1 MSAPRVYQNLIGGEY
16 VVSSSGKT
24 FERRNP
30 ADTREVVGVFQ
41 DSAVEDIN
49 AAVAAAREAYKSWR
63 KVPAPRRGEILLKAA
78 DLIQARKEEFSRD
91 LTREMGKPLFEA
103 GGDIVEAIGMAQY
116 AGGEGRR
123 MHGVTTP
130 SEMPNK
136 FQMSIRQPIG
146 VVGLITPWN
155 FPMAIA
161 SWKMLPALVC
171 GNTIV
176 IKPGEDASV
185 STYNLVECLIEAG
198 LPPGVVNIVTGYGPS
213 AGQPLVEHP
222 DVPVISFTGSTEVG
236 RLVYELGARQI
247 KRVSL
252 EMGGKNPLIVM
263 PDADLDLVLNGVLW
277 AAFGTTGQRCTA
289 TSRLI
294 VHKDV
299 AAPLVE
305 RIVAQAQSLRIG
317 NGLDPD
323 TQMGPLV
330 NADQVSRVMGYIELG
345 QQEGATLRCGGKRLS
360 EGDYAHGYFVQPT
373 VFTGVRPEMRIAREE
388 IFGPVLSVIE
398 VESLSEAVAVANNV
412 AYGLS
417 SAIYTR
423 DINAA
428 FQAMHELQAGIV
440 YINAP
445 TIGAEIHLPF
455 GGVKATGNGHRE
467 AGPTMLDVF
476 SEWKS
481 VYIDYS
487 GTLQRAQIDNVE
499 D

>member
-1 MSAPRVYQNLIGGEY
+1 MSEARLFMNFINGEF
-16 VVSSSGKT
+16 VPSLGGKT

-30 ADTREVVGVFQ
+30 ADTTDVVGVFQ
-41 DSAVEDIN
+41 DSN
-49 AAVAAAREAYKSWR
+49 ADDVAAAVTAAKAAYATWR

-78 DLIQARKEEFSRD
+78 DLLLARKERYSHD

-116 AGGEGRR
+116 AGSEGRR

-130 SEMPNK
+130 SELPNK

-146 VVGLITPWN
+146 VIGMITPWN

-171 GNTIV
+171 GNTVV
-176 IKPGEDASV
+176 IKPGEDASI
-185 STYNLVECLIEAG
+185 STFNLVECLVEAG
-198 LPPGVVNIVTGYGPS
+198 LPPGVVNIVTGHGPS

-222 DVPVISFTGSTEVG
+222 DVPVLSFTGSTEVG

-263 PDADLDLVLNGVLW
+263 DDADLDLVEQGVVW

-289 TSRLI
+289 TSRVI
-294 VHKDV
+294 VHRKV
-299 AAPLVE
+299 AETLIE
-305 RIVAQAQSLRIG
+305 RLAARAQALRIG
-317 NGLDPD
+317 NGLHPATD
-323 TQMGPLV
+323 MGPLV
-330 NADQVSRVMGYIELG
+330 NEAQLERVLGYIEVG
-345 QQEGATLRCGGKRLS
+345 KAEGATLRCGGQRLT
-360 EGDYAHGYFVQPT
+360 EGAYANGWFVQPT
-373 VFTGVRPEMRIAREE
+373 IFTGVRPTMRIAREE
-388 IFGPVLSVIE
+388 IFGPVLSIIE
-398 VESLSEAVAVANNV
+398 VESLDEALAVANDV

-417 SAIYTR
+417 SSIYTR

-428 FQAMHELQAGIV
+428 YRAMHELEAGIV

-481 VYIDYS
+481 VYVDYS
-487 GTLQRAQIDNVE
+487 GSLQRAQIDNA

>member
-1 MSAPRVYQNLIGGEY
+1 MTRYFKNLIGGEY
-16 VVSSSGKT
+16 VESSSGKT
-24 FERRNP
+24 YERRNP

-41 DSAVEDIN
+41 DSNADDIN
-49 AAVAAAREAYKSWR
+49 AAVAAAHSAYPSWR
-63 KVPAPRRGEILLKAA
+63 MVPAPQRGEILLRAA
-78 DLIQARKEEFSRD
+78 MLLQERKERYSRD
-91 LTREMGKPLFEA
+91 LTSEMGKPVFEA
-103 GGDIVEAIGMAQY
+103 GGDIVEAIGMAQF
-116 AGGEGRR
+116 AGSEGRR

-171 GNTIV
+171 GNTVV
-176 IKPGEDASV
+176 IKPGEDASI
-185 STYNLVECLIEAG
+185 STYNMVECLIQAG

-222 DVPVISFTGSTEVG
+222 DVPVISFTGSGEVG
-236 RLVYELGARQI
+236 RLVYELGARRG

-263 PDADLDLVLNGVLW
+263 PDADLDLALEGIVW

-294 VHKDV
+294 VHRDV
-299 AAPLVE
+299 ADRLVE
-305 RIVAQAQSLRIG
+305 AIVDRATRLQIG
-317 NGLDPD
+317 NGLDP
-323 TQMGPLV
+323 TTEMGPLV
-330 NADQVSRVMGYIELG
+330 NEDQLQRVLGYIEVG
-345 QQEGATLRCGGKRLS
+345 RQEGAQLLCGGAALR
-360 EGDYAHGYFVQPT
+360 EGDHAHGWFVQPT
-373 VFTGVRPEMRIAREE
+373 VFSAVTPEMRIAKEE
-388 IFGPVLSVIE
+388 IFGPVLSVIT
-398 VESLSEAVAVANNV
+398 VDNLDEAVTVANNV
-412 AYGLS
+412 EYGLS
-417 SAIYTR
+417 ASIYTR
-423 DINAA
+423 DINASYR
-428 FQAMHELQAGIV
+428 AMLELQAGIV

-455 GGVKATGNGHRE
+455 GGIKGTGNGHRE
-467 AGPTMLDVF
+467 AGPTMLDFF

-481 VYIDYS
+481 IYIDYS
-487 GTLQRAQIDNVE
+487 GSLQRAQIDNVE
-499 D
+499 

>member
-1 MSAPRVYQNLIGGEY
+1 MSESRVFQNFIGGEF
-16 VVSSSGKT
+16 VDSSSGKT

-30 ADTREVVGVFQ
+30 ADQRDLVGVFP
-41 DSAVEDIN
+41 DSNAEDVQ
-49 AAVAAAREAYKSWR
+49 AAVAAAKAAYPAWK
-63 KVPAPRRGEILLKAA
+63 KVPAPRRGEILLRAA
-78 DLIQARKEEFSRD
+78 ELLLAHKDRYSHD

-116 AGGEGRR
+116 AGSEGRR

-130 SEMPNK
+130 SELPNK
-136 FQMSIRQPIG
+136 FQLSLRQPIG

-171 GNTIV
+171 GNTVV

-185 STYNLVECLIEAG
+185 STYNLVECLVEAG
-198 LPPGVVNIVTGYGPS
+198 LPPGVVNIVAGYGPS

-222 DVPVISFTGSTEVG
+222 DVPVISFTGSTDVG
-236 RLVYELGARQI
+236 RLVYELAARQI

-263 PDADLDLVLNGVLW
+263 PDADLDLVMQGVVW

-299 AAPLVE
+299 AAKLVDRIVE
-305 RIVAQAQSLRIG
+305 RAQSLRVG
-317 NGLDPD
+317 NGLHAD
-323 TQMGPLV
+323 TEMGPLV
-330 NADQVSRVMGYIELG
+330 NADQLKRVLSYIELG
-345 QQEGATLRCGGKRLS
+345 KAEGATLRCGGAQLT
-360 EGDYAHGYFVQPT
+360 EGDYAHGFFVQPT
-373 VFTGVRPEMRIAREE
+373 VFAGVQRTMRIAREE

-398 VESLSEAVAVANNV
+398 VSSLDEALSVANEV

-417 SAIYTR
+417 SSIYTR

-428 FQAMHELQAGIV
+428 LQAMHELEAGIV

-487 GTLQRAQIDNVE
+487 GALQRAQIDNVE
-499 D
+499 

>member
-1 MSAPRVYQNLIGGEY
+1 MSETRLFMNFINGEF
-16 VVSSSGKT
+16 VPSLGGKT

-30 ADTREVVGVFQ
+30 ADTTDLVGIFQ
-41 DSAVEDIN
+41 DSNADDIE
-49 AAVAAAREAYKSWR
+49 AAVAAAKAAYATWR

-78 DLIQARKEEFSRD
+78 DLLLARKERYSHD

-116 AGGEGRR
+116 AGSEGRR

-130 SEMPNK
+130 SELPNK

-146 VVGLITPWN
+146 VIGMITPWN

-171 GNTIV
+171 GNTVV
-176 IKPGEDASV
+176 IKPGEDASI
-185 STYNLVECLIEAG
+185 STFNLVECLVEAG
-198 LPPGVVNIVTGYGPS
+198 LPPGVVNIVTGHGPS

-222 DVPVISFTGSTEVG
+222 DVPVLSFTGSTEVG

-263 PDADLDLVLNGVLW
+263 DDADLDLVEQGVVW

-289 TSRLI
+289 TSRVI
-294 VHKDV
+294 VHRKV
-299 AAPLVE
+299 AEPLIE
-305 RIVAQAQSLRIG
+305 RLVARAQALQIG
-317 NGLDPD
+317 NGLHPA
-323 TQMGPLV
+323 TEMGPLV
-330 NADQVSRVMGYIELG
+330 NEAQLERVLGYIEVG
-345 QQEGATLRCGGKRLS
+345 KAEGATLRCGGHRLT
-360 EGDYAHGYFVQPT
+360 EGTYASGWFVQPT
-373 VFTGVRPEMRIAREE
+373 IFTGVRPTMRIAREE

-398 VESLSEAVAVANNV
+398 VESFDEALAVANDV

-417 SAIYTR
+417 SSIYTR

-428 FQAMHELQAGIV
+428 YRAMHELEAGIV

-481 VYIDYS
+481 VYVDYS
-487 GTLQRAQIDNVE
+487 GSLQRAQIDNAE
-499 D
+499 

>member
-1 MSAPRVYQNLIGGEY
+1 MSEPRVFQNLIGGRY
-16 VVSSSGKT
+16 VPSRSGRT

-30 ADTREVVGVFQ
+30 ADSRDVVGIFA
-41 DSAVEDIN
+41 DSTADDIN
-49 AAVAAAREAYKSWR
+49 DAVAAAKAAFPAWSA
-63 KVPAPRRGEILLKAA
+63 VPAPKRGEILLKAA
-78 DLIQARKEEFSRD
+78 YLIEARKDEFSRD

-116 AGGEGRR
+116 AGSEGRR

-130 SEMPNK
+130 SELTNK
-136 FQMSIRQPIG
+136 FQMSIRQPLG
-146 VVGLITPWN
+146 VVGLVTPWN

-161 SWKMLPALVC
+161 SWKMLPALVA
-171 GNTIV
+171 GNTVV

-222 DVPVISFTGSTEVG
+222 DVPVISFTGSTDTG
-236 RLVYELGARQI
+236 RKVYEIGARLL

-263 PDADLDLVLNGVLW
+263 PDADLDLALDGIVW

-294 VHKDV
+294 VHRAVHDQ
-299 AAPLVE
+299 LVE
-305 RIVAQAQSLRIG
+305 RVVARAKTLRVG
-317 NGLDPD
+317 NGLHAE
-323 TQMGPLV
+323 TEMGPLV
-330 NADQVSRVMGYIELG
+330 NAKQVGRVMGYIELG
-345 QQEGATLRCGGKRLS
+345 QQEGAKMLCGGHQLTDG
-360 EGDYAHGYFVQPT
+360 EHAHGYFIAPT
-373 VFTGVRPEMRIAREE
+373 VFDGVTPQMRIAREE
-388 IFGPVLSVIE
+388 IFGPVLSVIT
-398 VESLSEAVAVANNV
+398 VDSLDEAVAVANDV

-417 SAIYTR
+417 SSVYTR

-428 FQAMHELQAGIV
+428 FQAMQKLQAGIV

-487 GTLQRAQIDNVE
+487 GALQRAQIDNI

>member
-1 MSAPRVYQNLIGGEY
+1 MSEPRLFKNLIGGKF
-16 VVSSSGKT
+16 VASSTGKT

-41 DSAVEDIN
+41 DSDATDVH
-49 AAVAAAREAYKSWR
+49 AAVAAAKATFPAWSQ
-63 KVPAPRRGEILLKAA
+63 VPAPRRGEILLKAA
-78 DLIQARKEEFSRD
+78 EIIQSHKDRFSQD

-116 AGGEGRR
+116 AGSEGRR

-130 SEMPNK
+130 SELPNK

-171 GNTIV
+171 GNTVV
-176 IKPGEDASV
+176 IKPGEDASI

-198 LPPGVVNIVTGYGPS
+198 LPPGVVNIVTGYGPG

-222 DVPVISFTGSTEVG
+222 DVPVLSFTGSTDTG

-263 PDADLDLVLNGVLW
+263 PDADMDLVMEGVIW

-299 AAPLVE
+299 AGPLIE
-305 RIVAQAQSLRIG
+305 RIVERAKSLRVG
-317 NGLDPD
+317 NGLLAE
-323 TQMGPLV
+323 TEMGPLV
-330 NADQVSRVMGYIELG
+330 NEKQLKRVLSYIELG
-345 QQEGATLRCGGKRLS
+345 QQEGATMRCGGERLS
-360 EGDYAHGYFVQPT
+360 EGDLAHGWFVQPT
-373 VFTGVRPEMRIAREE
+373 VFTGVKPNMRIAREE

-398 VESLSEAVAVANNV
+398 VESLDEAVAVANDV

-417 SAIYTR
+417 SSIYTR

-428 FQAMHELQAGIV
+428 YRAMLALQAGIV

-467 AGPTMLDVF
+467 AGPAMLDVF

-481 VYIDYS
+481 IYIDYS
-487 GTLQRAQIDNVE
+487 GSLQRAQIDNV

>member
-1 MSAPRVYQNLIGGEY
+1 MSETRVFKNYIGGEF
-16 VVSSSGKT
+16 VASSTGKT

-30 ADTREVVGVFQ
+30 ADQRDLVGVFQ
-41 DSAVEDIN
+41 DSGADDVN
-49 AAVAAAREAYKSWR
+49 AAVAAAKAAYPAWK

-78 DLIQARKEEFSRD
+78 ELLLQRKERYSRD

-116 AGGEGRR
+116 AGSEGRR

-130 SEMPNK
+130 SELPNK
-136 FQMSIRQPIG
+136 FQLSMRQPIG
-146 VVGLITPWN
+146 VVGMITPWN

-171 GNTIV
+171 GNTVV
-176 IKPGEDASV
+176 IKPGEDASI
-185 STYNLVECLIEAG
+185 STYNLVECLVEAG

-263 PDADLDLVLNGVLW
+263 PDADLDLVMQGVVW

-299 AAPLVE
+299 AAQLVD
-305 RIVAQAQSLRIG
+305 RIVARAQSLKVG
-317 NGLDPD
+317 NGLGAD
-323 TQMGPLV
+323 TEMGPLV
-330 NADQVSRVMGYIELG
+330 NGDQLERVLRYMEIGKG
-345 QQEGATLRCGGKRLS
+345 EGATLRCGGGRLTG
-360 EGDYAHGYFVQPT
+360 GDYDHGFFVQPT
-373 VFTGVRPEMRIAREE
+373 VFTGVTREMRIAREE

-398 VESLSEAVAVANNV
+398 VGSLEEALSVANEV

-417 SAIYTR
+417 SSIYTR
-423 DINAA
+423 DINSAL
-428 FQAMHELQAGIV
+428 QAMHELEAGIV

-481 VYIDYS
+481 VYVDYS
-487 GTLQRAQIDNVE
+487 GALQRAQIDNAE
-499 D
+499 

>member
-1 MSAPRVYQNLIGGEY
+1 MSETRTFNNFINGEF
-16 VVSSSGKT
+16 VASRSGKT

-30 ADTREVVGVFQ
+30 ADRRDLVGVFQ
-41 DSAVEDIN
+41 DSDANDI
-49 AAVAAAREAYKSWR
+49 ADAVAAAKAAYQTWR

-78 DLIQARKEEFSRD
+78 DLLRARKEQYSRD

-116 AGGEGRR
+116 AGSEGRR

-130 SEMPNK
+130 SELPNK

-146 VVGLITPWN
+146 VIGMITPWN

-171 GNTIV
+171 GNTVV

-185 STYNLVECLIEAG
+185 STYNLVACLVEAG

-236 RLVYELGARQI
+236 RMVYELAARQI

-263 PDADLDLVLNGVLW
+263 ADADLDLVMQGVVW

-294 VHKDV
+294 VHRDV
-299 AAPLVE
+299 AEPLVE
-305 RIVAQAQSLRIG
+305 RIVARAKTLRVG
-317 NGLDPD
+317 NGLHAD
-323 TQMGPLV
+323 TEMGPLV
-330 NADQVSRVMGYIELG
+330 NQDQLERVLSYIEIG
-345 QQEGATLRCGGKRLS
+345 KSEGAELRCGGSRLTG
-360 EGDYAHGYFVQPT
+360 GDYDHGYYVQPT
-373 VFTGVRPEMRIAREE
+373 VFTGVNHTMRIAREE
-388 IFGPVLSVIE
+388 IFGPVLSVIT
-398 VESLSEAVAVANNV
+398 VDSLDEALAVANDV

-417 SAIYTR
+417 SSIYTR
-423 DINAA
+423 DINTAYK
-428 FQAMHELQAGIV
+428 AMHELEAGIV

-481 VYIDYS
+481 VYVDYS
-487 GTLQRAQIDNVE
+487 GSLQRAQIDNV

>member
-1 MSAPRVYQNLIGGEY
+1 MSDQTREFKNYIGGEW
-16 VVSSSGKT
+16 VASSTGKT

-30 ADTREVVGVFQ
+30 ADQRDLVGVFQ
-41 DSAVEDIN
+41 DSGADDVN
-49 AAVAAAREAYKSWR
+49 AAVAAAKAAYPAWK
-63 KVPAPRRGEILLKAA
+63 KVPAPRRGEILLRAA
-78 DLIQARKEEFSRD
+78 ELLLARKDRYSRD

-116 AGGEGRR
+116 AGSEGRR

-130 SEMPNK
+130 SELPNK
-136 FQMSIRQPIG
+136 FQLSMRQPIG
-146 VVGLITPWN
+146 VVGMITPWN

-171 GNTIV
+171 GNTVV
-176 IKPGEDASV
+176 IKPGEDASI
-185 STYNLVECLIEAG
+185 STFNLVECLVEAG
-198 LPPGVVNIVTGYGPS
+198 LPPGVVNIVTGFGPS

-222 DVPVISFTGSTEVG
+222 DVPVVSFTGSTEVG

-263 PDADLDLVLNGVLW
+263 PDADLDLVMQGVVW

-294 VHKDV
+294 VHRDV
-299 AAPLVE
+299 AGQLVE
-305 RIVAQAQSLRIG
+305 RIVERARSLRVG
-317 NGLDPD
+317 NGLHAD
-323 TQMGPLV
+323 TEMGPLV
-330 NADQVSRVMGYIELG
+330 NADQLKRVLGYIEIG
-345 QQEGATLRCGGKRLS
+345 KGEGAQLRCGGAQLTA
-360 EGDYAHGYFVQPT
+360 GDHAHGFFVQPT
-373 VFTGVRPEMRIAREE
+373 VFTGVTREMRIAREE

-398 VESLSEAVAVANNV
+398 VGSLDEALSVANEV

-417 SAIYTR
+417 SSIYTR
-423 DINAA
+423 DINSAL
-428 FQAMHELQAGIV
+428 QAMHELEAGIV

-487 GTLQRAQIDNVE
+487 GALQRAQIDNA

>member
-1 MSAPRVYQNLIGGEY
+1 MSATRTFKNFINGEF
-16 VVSSSGKT
+16 VASRTGKT

-30 ADTREVVGVFQ
+30 ADRRDLVGVFQ
-41 DSAVEDIN
+41 DSDASDIADAVG
-49 AAVAAAREAYKSWR
+49 AAKAAYQSWR
-63 KVPAPRRGEILLKAA
+63 MVPAPRRGEMLLKAA
-78 DLIQARKEEFSRD
+78 ELLLARKEQYSRD

-116 AGGEGRR
+116 AGSEGRR

-130 SEMPNK
+130 SELPNK

-146 VVGLITPWN
+146 VIGMITPWN

-171 GNTIV
+171 GNTVV

-185 STYNLVECLIEAG
+185 STYNLVECLVEAG

-222 DVPVISFTGSTEVG
+222 DVPVLSFTGSTDVG
-236 RLVYELGARQI
+236 RLVYELAARQI

-263 PDADLDLVLNGVLW
+263 ADADLDLVMQGVVW

-294 VHKDV
+294 VHRDV
-299 AAPLVE
+299 AGPLVE
-305 RIVAQAQSLRIG
+305 RIIARAKTLKVG
-317 NGLDPD
+317 NGLHAD
-323 TQMGPLV
+323 TEMGPLV
-330 NADQVSRVMGYIELG
+330 NQDQLERVLSYIEVG
-345 QQEGATLRCGGKRLS
+345 KSEGAELRCGGERLTG
-360 EGDYAHGYFVQPT
+360 GDYDHGYFVQPT
-373 VFTGVRPEMRIAREE
+373 VFTGVKHTMRIAREE

-398 VESLSEAVAVANNV
+398 VDSLDEALMVANDV

-417 SAIYTR
+417 SSIYTR

-428 FQAMHELQAGIV
+428 YRAMHELEAGIV

-481 VYIDYS
+481 VYVDYS
-487 GTLQRAQIDNVE
+487 GSLQRAQIDNVE
-499 D
+499 

>member
-1 MSAPRVYQNLIGGEY
+1 MSERIFKNFIGGKF
-16 VVSSSGKT
+16 VASRSGNT
-24 FERRNP
+24 YERRNP
-30 ADTREVVGVFQ
+30 ADQREVVGIFQ
-41 DSAVEDIN
+41 DSN
-49 AAVAAAREAYKSWR
+49 AADVNDAVAAAKAAYPAWR
-63 KVPAPRRGEILLKAA
+63 RVPAPRRGEILLKAA
-78 DLIQARKEEFSRD
+78 ELLQARKERYSRD

-116 AGGEGRR
+116 AGSEGRR

-130 SEMPNK
+130 SELPNK

-146 VVGLITPWN
+146 VVGMITPWN

-171 GNTIV
+171 GNTVV
-176 IKPGEDASV
+176 IKPGEDASL
-185 STYNLVECLIEAG
+185 STYNLVECLVEAG
-198 LPPGVVNIVTGYGPS
+198 LPPGVVNIVTGFGPS

-236 RLVYELGARQI
+236 RLVYELGARQL

-263 PDADLDLVLNGVLW
+263 DDADLDLVEQGVVW
-277 AAFGTTGQRCTA
+277 GAFGTTGQRCTA

-294 VHKDV
+294 VHR
-299 AAPLVE
+299 AGAGPLVE
-305 RIVAQAQSLRIG
+305 RIVQRATSLRIG
-317 NGLDPD
+317 NGLDPE
-323 TQMGPLV
+323 TEMGPLV
-330 NADQVSRVMGYIELG
+330 NADQVRRVLEYIELG
-345 QQEGATLRCGGKRLS
+345 RREGATLRCGGARLN
-360 EGDYAHGYFVQPT
+360 EGAYAHGFFVQPT
-373 VFTGVRPEMRIAREE
+373 VFTDVTPQMRIAREE

-398 VESLSEAVAVANNV
+398 VASLDEALAVANDV

-417 SAIYTR
+417 ASIYTR
-423 DINAA
+423 EINAA
-428 FQAMHELQAGIV
+428 YRAMHELEAGIV

-481 VYIDYS
+481 VYVDYS
-487 GTLQRAQIDNVE
+487 GTLQRAQIDNAE
-499 D
+499 

>member
-1 MSAPRVYQNLIGGEY
+1 MGGEF
-16 VVSSSGKT
+16 VASSTGKT

-30 ADTREVVGVFQ
+30 ADTREIVGVFQ
-41 DSAVEDIN
+41 DSGAEDVN
-49 AAVAAAREAYKSWR
+49 AAVAAAKAAFPAWSN
-63 KVPAPRRGEILLKAA
+63 VPAPRRGEILLRAA
-78 DLIQARKEEFSRD
+78 EIIQSRKERYSQD

-116 AGGEGRR
+116 AGSEGRR

-130 SEMPNK
+130 SELPNK

-171 GNTIV
+171 GNTVV
-176 IKPGEDASV
+176 IKPGEDASI
-185 STYNLVECLIEAG
+185 STYNLVECLVEAG
-198 LPPGVVNIVTGYGPS
+198 LPPGVVNIVTGYGPG

-222 DVPVISFTGSTEVG
+222 DVPVISFTGSTDTG

-263 PDADLDLVLNGVLW
+263 PDADIDLVMQGVVW

-299 AAPLVE
+299 AGPLIE
-305 RIVAQAQSLRIG
+305 RIVERAKSLRVG
-317 NGLDPD
+317 NGLDAD
-323 TQMGPLV
+323 TEMGPLV
-330 NADQVSRVMGYIELG
+330 NEKQMKRVLSYIELG
-345 QQEGATLRCGGKRLS
+345 QQEGATMRCGGGRLS
-360 EGDYAHGYFVQPT
+360 TGVHANGHFVQPT
-373 VFTGVRPEMRIAREE
+373 VFTGVKPTMRIAREE

-398 VESLSEAVAVANNV
+398 VGSLDEAVAVANDV

-417 SAIYTR
+417 ASIYTR

-428 FQAMHELQAGIV
+428 FRAMLALQSGIV

-467 AGPTMLDVF
+467 AGPTMMDIF

-487 GTLQRAQIDNVE
+487 GSLQRAQIDNVE
-499 D
+499 

>member
-1 MSAPRVYQNLIGGEY
+1 MSEPRLFKNLIGGKF
-16 VVSSSGKT
+16 VASSTGKT

-30 ADTREVVGVFQ
+30 ADTRDVVGVFQ
-41 DSAVEDIN
+41 DSDATDVH
-49 AAVAAAREAYKSWR
+49 AAVAAAKAAFPAWSQ
-63 KVPAPRRGEILLKAA
+63 VPAPRRGEILLKAA
-78 DLIQARKEEFSRD
+78 EIIQSHKDRFSQD

-116 AGGEGRR
+116 AGSEGRR

-130 SEMPNK
+130 SELPNK

-171 GNTIV
+171 GNTVV
-176 IKPGEDASV
+176 IKPGEDASI

-198 LPPGVVNIVTGYGPS
+198 LPPGVVNIVTGYGPG

-222 DVPVISFTGSTEVG
+222 DVPVLSFTGSTDTG

-263 PDADLDLVLNGVLW
+263 PDADMDLVMEGVIW

-299 AAPLVE
+299 AGPLIE
-305 RIVAQAQSLRIG
+305 RIVERAKSLRVG
-317 NGLDPD
+317 NGLLAE
-323 TQMGPLV
+323 TEMGPLV
-330 NADQVSRVMGYIELG
+330 NEKQLKRVLSYIELG
-345 QQEGATLRCGGKRLS
+345 QQEGATMRCGGGRLS
-360 EGDYAHGYFVQPT
+360 EGDLAHGWFVQPT
-373 VFTGVRPEMRIAREE
+373 VFTGVKPNMRIAREE

-398 VESLSEAVAVANNV
+398 VESLDEAVAVANDV

-417 SAIYTR
+417 SSIYTR

-428 FQAMHELQAGIV
+428 YRAMLALQAGIV

-467 AGPTMLDVF
+467 AGPAMLDVF

-481 VYIDYS
+481 IYIDYS
-487 GTLQRAQIDNVE
+487 GSLQRAQIDNV

>member
-1 MSAPRVYQNLIGGEY
+1 MSETRVFKNFIGGEF
-16 VVSSSGKT
+16 VASSAGKT

-30 ADTREVVGVFQ
+30 ADQRDLVGVFP
-41 DSAVEDIN
+41 DSGAEDVQ
-49 AAVAAAREAYKSWR
+49 AAVAAAKAAYPAWK
-63 KVPAPRRGEILLKAA
+63 KVPAPRRGEILLRAA
-78 DLIQARKEEFSRD
+78 ELLLSRKERYSRD

-116 AGGEGRR
+116 AGSEGRR

-130 SEMPNK
+130 SELPNK
-136 FQMSIRQPIG
+136 FQLSIRQPIG
-146 VVGLITPWN
+146 VVGMITPWN

-171 GNTIV
+171 GNTVV
-176 IKPGEDASV
+176 IKPGEDASI
-185 STYNLVECLIEAG
+185 STFNLVECLVEAG

-263 PDADLDLVLNGVLW
+263 PDADLDLVMQGVVW

-299 AAPLVE
+299 AAKLVDRIVE
-305 RIVAQAQSLRIG
+305 RAQSLRVG
-317 NGLDPD
+317 NGLHAE
-323 TQMGPLV
+323 TEMGPLV
-330 NADQVSRVMGYIELG
+330 NEDQLKRVLSYIEVG
-345 QQEGATLRCGGKRLS
+345 KGEGATLRCGGGRLT
-360 EGDYAHGYFVQPT
+360 EGDYAHGFFVQPT
-373 VFTGVRPEMRIAREE
+373 VFTGVTREMRIAREE

-398 VESLSEAVAVANNV
+398 VGSLDEALSVANEV

-417 SAIYTR
+417 SSIYTR

-428 FQAMHELQAGIV
+428 LRAMHELEAGIV

-481 VYIDYS
+481 VYVDYS
-487 GTLQRAQIDNVE
+487 GALQRAQIDNAE
-499 D
+499 

>member
-1 MSAPRVYQNLIGGEY
+1 MSETRTFNNFINGEF
-16 VVSSSGKT
+16 VASRSGKT

-30 ADTREVVGVFQ
+30 ADRRDLVGVFQ
-41 DSAVEDIN
+41 DSDANDIA
-49 AAVAAAREAYKSWR
+49 AAVAAAKAAYQTWR

-78 DLIQARKEEFSRD
+78 DLLLARKEQYSRD

-116 AGGEGRR
+116 AGSEGRR

-130 SEMPNK
+130 SELPNK

-146 VVGLITPWN
+146 VIGMITPWN

-171 GNTIV
+171 GNTVV

-185 STYNLVECLIEAG
+185 STYNLVECLVEAG

-222 DVPVISFTGSTEVG
+222 DVPVLSFTGSTDVG
-236 RLVYELGARQI
+236 RLVYELAARQI

-263 PDADLDLVLNGVLW
+263 ADADLDLVMQGVVW

-294 VHKDV
+294 VHRDV
-299 AAPLVE
+299 AGPLVE
-305 RIVAQAQSLRIG
+305 RIVARAKTLRVG
-317 NGLDPD
+317 NGLHAD
-323 TQMGPLV
+323 TEMGPLV
-330 NADQVSRVMGYIELG
+330 NQDQLERVLSYIEIG
-345 QQEGATLRCGGKRLS
+345 KSEGAELRCGGGRLTG
-360 EGDYAHGYFVQPT
+360 GDYDHGYYVQPT
-373 VFTGVRPEMRIAREE
+373 VFTGVKHTMRIAREE
-388 IFGPVLSVIE
+388 IFGPVLSVIA
-398 VESLSEAVAVANNV
+398 VDSLDEALAVANDV

-417 SAIYTR
+417 SSIYTR

-428 FQAMHELQAGIV
+428 YRAMHELEAGIV

-481 VYIDYS
+481 VYVDYS
-487 GTLQRAQIDNVE
+487 GSLQRAQIDNAE
-499 D
+499 

>member
-1 MSAPRVYQNLIGGEY
+1 METRTFLNFIGGAF
-16 VVSSSGKT
+16 VPSLSGKT

-30 ADTREVVGVFQ
+30 ADQRDLVGVFQ
-41 DSAVEDIN
+41 ASEAADIN
-49 AAVAAAREAYKSWR
+49 AAVAAAKAAYPAWR
-63 KVPAPRRGEILLKAA
+63 AVPAPRRGEILLRAA
-78 DLIQARKEEFSRD
+78 ELLQARKERYSRD

-116 AGGEGRR
+116 AGSEGRR

-130 SEMPNK
+130 SELPNK
-136 FQMSIRQPIG
+136 FQLSMRQPIG
-146 VVGLITPWN
+146 VVGMITPWN

-171 GNTIV
+171 GNTVV

-185 STYNLVECLIEAG
+185 STYNLVECLVEAG
-198 LPPGVVNIVTGYGPS
+198 LPPGVVNIVTGYGPE

-222 DVPVISFTGSTEVG
+222 DVPVLSFTGSTEVG

-252 EMGGKNPLIVM
+252 EMGGKNPLIVLD
-263 PDADLDLVLNGVLW
+263 DADLDLVEPGVVW

-294 VHKDV
+294 VQRGV
-299 AAPLVE
+299 AAALIE
-305 RIVAQAQSLRIG
+305 RIVARARTLRIG
-317 NGLDPD
+317 NGLDPA
-323 TQMGPLV
+323 TEMGPLV
-330 NADQVSRVMGYIELG
+330 NPDQVERVLGYIELG
-345 QQEGATLRCGGKRLS
+345 QQEGATLRCGGERLRG
-360 EGDYAHGYFVQPT
+360 GDYDYGFFVQPT
-373 VFTGVRPEMRIAREE
+373 VFTGVTPQMRIAREE

-398 VESLSEAVAVANNV
+398 VASLDEAIGVANDV

-417 SAIYTR
+417 SSIYTR

-428 FQAMHELQAGIV
+428 LQAMHALETGIV

-481 VYIDYS
+481 VYVDYS
-487 GTLQRAQIDNVE
+487 GSLQRAQIDNAE
-499 D
+499 

>member
-1 MSAPRVYQNLIGGEY
+1 MSARIFKNFIGGEF
-16 VVSSSGKT
+16 VASRSGKT
-24 FERRNP
+24 YERRNP
-30 ADTREVVGVFQ
+30 ADQREVVGIFQ
-41 DSAVEDIN
+41 DSN
-49 AAVAAAREAYKSWR
+49 ADDVNDAVAAAKAAYPGWR
-63 KVPAPRRGEILLKAA
+63 RVPAPRRGEILLKAA
-78 DLIQARKEEFSRD
+78 ELLQARKERYSRD

-130 SEMPNK
+130 SELPNK

-171 GNTIV
+171 GNTVV

-185 STYNLVECLIEAG
+185 STYNLVECLVEAG
-198 LPPGVVNIVTGYGPS
+198 VPPGVVNIVTGFGPS

-236 RLVYELGARQI
+236 RLVYELGARQL

-263 PDADLDLVLNGVLW
+263 DDADLDLVLQGVIW
-277 AAFGTTGQRCTA
+277 GAFGTTGQRCTA

-294 VHKDV
+294 VHRNV
-299 AAPLVE
+299 AATLVE
-305 RIVAQAQSLRIG
+305 RIVDRATRLRIG
-317 NGLDPD
+317 NGLDPE
-323 TQMGPLV
+323 TEMGPLV
-330 NADQVSRVMGYIELG
+330 NEEQLQRVLAYIELG
-345 QQEGATLRCGGKRLS
+345 QREGATLRCGGARLI
-360 EGDYAHGYFVQPT
+360 EGAYAHGFFVQPT
-373 VFTGVRPEMRIAREE
+373 VFTGVTPQMRIAREE

-398 VESLSEAVAVANNV
+398 VASLDEALEVANDV

-417 SAIYTR
+417 ASIYTR

-428 FQAMHELQAGIV
+428 CRAMHELEAGIV

-481 VYIDYS
+481 VYVDYS
-487 GTLQRAQIDNVE
+487 GTLQRAQIDNA

>member
-1 MSAPRVYQNLIGGEY
+1 MSVRIFKNFIGGEF
-16 VVSSSGKT
+16 VASRSGNT
-24 FERRNP
+24 YERRNP
-30 ADTREVVGVFQ
+30 ADQREVVGIFQ
-41 DSAVEDIN
+41 DSN
-49 AAVAAAREAYKSWR
+49 ADDVNDAVAAAKAAYPAWR
-63 KVPAPRRGEILLKAA
+63 RVPAPRRGEILLKAA
-78 DLIQARKEEFSRD
+78 ELLQARKERYSRD

-116 AGGEGRR
+116 AGSEGRR

-130 SEMPNK
+130 SELPDK

-146 VVGLITPWN
+146 VVGMITPWN

-171 GNTIV
+171 GNTVV

-185 STYNLVECLIEAG
+185 STYNLVECLVEAG
-198 LPPGVVNIVTGYGPS
+198 LPPGVVNIVTGFGPS

-236 RLVYELGARQI
+236 RLVYELGARQL

-252 EMGGKNPLIVM
+252 EMGGKNPIIVM
-263 PDADLDLVLNGVLW
+263 DDADLDLVLQGMIW
-277 AAFGTTGQRCTA
+277 GAFGTTGQRCTA

-294 VHKDV
+294 VHRNL
-299 AAPLVE
+299 AATLVE
-305 RIVAQAQSLRIG
+305 RIVDRATRLRIG
-317 NGLDPD
+317 NGLDPE
-323 TQMGPLV
+323 TEMGPLV
-330 NADQVSRVMGYIELG
+330 NEEQLRRVLEYVELG
-345 QQEGATLRCGGKRLS
+345 RHEGATLRCGGAHLN
-360 EGDYAHGYFVQPT
+360 EGAYALGFFVQPT
-373 VFTGVRPEMRIAREE
+373 VFTGVTPQMRIAREE

-398 VESLSEAVAVANNV
+398 VASLHEALAVANDV

-417 SAIYTR
+417 ASIYTR

-428 FQAMHELQAGIV
+428 YRAMHELEAGIV

-481 VYIDYS
+481 VYVDYS
-487 GTLQRAQIDNVE
+487 GTLQRAQIDNAE
-499 D
+499 

>member
-1 MSAPRVYQNLIGGEY
+1 MAAKTYKNFIGGEF
-16 VVSSSGKT
+16 VASSTGKT

-30 ADTREVVGVFQ
+30 ADTREIVGVFQ
-41 DSAVEDIN
+41 DSGAEDVN
-49 AAVAAAREAYKSWR
+49 AAVAAAKAAFPAWSN
-63 KVPAPRRGEILLKAA
+63 VPAPRRGEILLRAA
-78 DLIQARKEEFSRD
+78 EIIQSRKERYSQD

-116 AGGEGRR
+116 AGSEGRR

-130 SEMPNK
+130 SELPNK

-171 GNTIV
+171 GNTVV
-176 IKPGEDASV
+176 IKPGEDASI
-185 STYNLVECLIEAG
+185 STYNLVECLVEAG
-198 LPPGVVNIVTGYGPS
+198 LPPGVVNIVTGYGPG

-222 DVPVISFTGSTEVG
+222 DVPVISFTGSTDTG

-263 PDADLDLVLNGVLW
+263 PDADIDLVMQGVVW

-299 AAPLVE
+299 AGPLIE
-305 RIVAQAQSLRIG
+305 RIVERAKSLRVG
-317 NGLDPD
+317 NGLDAD
-323 TQMGPLV
+323 TEMGPLV
-330 NADQVSRVMGYIELG
+330 NEKQMKRVLSYIELG
-345 QQEGATLRCGGKRLS
+345 QQEGATMRCGGGRLS
-360 EGDYAHGYFVQPT
+360 TGVHANGHFVQPT
-373 VFTGVRPEMRIAREE
+373 VFTGVKPTMRIAREE

-398 VESLSEAVAVANNV
+398 VGSLDEAVAVANDV

-417 SAIYTR
+417 ASIYTR

-428 FQAMHELQAGIV
+428 FRAMLALQSGIV

-467 AGPTMLDVF
+467 AGPTMMDIF

-487 GTLQRAQIDNVE
+487 GSLQRAQIDNVE
-499 D
+499 

>member
-1 MSAPRVYQNLIGGEY
+1 MSTPIFKNFIGGEF
-16 VVSSSGKT
+16 VASRSGNT
-24 FERRNP
+24 YERRNP
-30 ADTREVVGVFQ
+30 ADQREIVGIFQ
-41 DSAVEDIN
+41 DSN
-49 AAVAAAREAYKSWR
+49 ADDVNDAVAAAKAAYPVWR
-63 KVPAPRRGEILLKAA
+63 RVPAPRRGEILLKAA
-78 DLIQARKEEFSRD
+78 ELLQARKERYSRD

-130 SEMPNK
+130 SELPNK

-146 VVGLITPWN
+146 IVGMITPWN

-171 GNTIV
+171 GNTVV

-185 STYNLVECLIEAG
+185 STYNLVECLVEAG
-198 LPPGVVNIVTGYGPS
+198 LPPGVVNIVTGFGPS

-236 RLVYELGARQI
+236 RLVYELGARQL

-263 PDADLDLVLNGVLW
+263 DDADLDLVLQGVIW
-277 AAFGTTGQRCTA
+277 GAFGTTGQRCTA

-294 VHKDV
+294 VHRSI
-299 AAPLVE
+299 AATLVE
-305 RIVAQAQSLRIG
+305 RIVDRATRLRIG
-317 NGLDPD
+317 NGLDPS
-323 TQMGPLV
+323 TEMGPLV
-330 NADQVSRVMGYIELG
+330 NEDQLRRVLEYIELG
-345 QQEGATLRCGGKRLS
+345 RREGATLRCGGAHLN
-360 EGDYAHGYFVQPT
+360 EGVYAHGFFVQPT
-373 VFTGVRPEMRIAREE
+373 VFTDVRPQMRIAREE

-398 VESLSEAVAVANNV
+398 VAGLDEALAVANDV
-412 AYGLS
+412 SYGLS
-417 SAIYTR
+417 ASIYTR

-428 FQAMHELQAGIV
+428 YRAMHELEAGIV

-481 VYIDYS
+481 VYVDYS

-499 D
+499 

>member
-1 MSAPRVYQNLIGGEY
+1 MSETRVLKNYIGGEF
-16 VVSSSGKT
+16 VESSSGKT

-30 ADTREVVGVFQ
+30 ADSRDLVGVFQ
-41 DSAVEDIN
+41 DSNAEDVN
-49 AAVAAAREAYKSWR
+49 AAVAAAKDAYKSWR

-78 DLIQARKEEFSRD
+78 EILLSRKDRYSRD

-116 AGGEGRR
+116 AGSEGRR

-130 SEMPNK
+130 SELPNK
-136 FQMSIRQPIG
+136 FQMSMRQPIG
-146 VVGLITPWN
+146 VVGMITPWN

-171 GNTIV
+171 GNTVV

-185 STYNLVECLIEAG
+185 STFNLVECLVEAG

-222 DVPVISFTGSTEVG
+222 DVPVVSFTGSTEVG

-263 PDADLDLVLNGVLW
+263 PDADLDLVMQGVIW

-294 VHKDV
+294 VHRDV
-299 AAPLVE
+299 AAKLVDRIVE
-305 RIVAQAQSLRIG
+305 RAQNLRVG
-317 NGLDPD
+317 NGLDGG
-323 TQMGPLV
+323 TEMGPLV
-330 NADQVSRVMGYIELG
+330 NEDQLRRVLSYIELG
-345 QQEGATLRCGGKRLS
+345 QQEGATMRCGGGRLS
-360 EGDYAHGYFVQPT
+360 EGDYAHGFFVQPT
-373 VFTGVRPEMRIAREE
+373 VFTGVKPTMRIAREE

-398 VESLSEAVAVANNV
+398 VGSLDEALQVANDV

-417 SAIYTR
+417 SSIYTR

-428 FQAMHELQAGIV
+428 YRAMHELEAGIV

-481 VYIDYS
+481 VYVDYS
-487 GTLQRAQIDNVE
+487 GSLQRAQIDNAE
-499 D
+499 

>member
-1 MSAPRVYQNLIGGEY
+1 MMEARVYKNFIGGEF
-16 VVSSSGKT
+16 VDSSTGKT

-41 DSAVEDIN
+41 DSGVEDVN
-49 AAVAAAREAYKSWR
+49 AAVAAAKAAYPAWSQ
-63 KVPAPRRGEILLKAA
+63 VPAPRRGEILLRAA
-78 DLIQARKEEFSRD
+78 EIIQSRKDRYSQD
-91 LTREMGKPLFEA
+91 LTREMGKPIFEA

-116 AGGEGRR
+116 AGSEGRR

-130 SEMPNK
+130 SELPNK

-161 SWKMLPALVC
+161 SWKMLPAIVC
-171 GNTIV
+171 GNTVV

-185 STYNLVECLIEAG
+185 STYNLVECLVEAG
-198 LPPGVVNIVTGYGPS
+198 LPPGVVNIVTGYGPG

-222 DVPVISFTGSTEVG
+222 DVPVISFTGSTDTG
-236 RLVYELGARQI
+236 RLVYELAARQL

-263 PDADLDLVLNGVLW
+263 PDADLDLVMDGVVW

-299 AAPLVE
+299 AGPLVE
-305 RIVAQAQSLRIG
+305 RIVARAKSLRVG
-317 NGLDPD
+317 NGLLAE
-323 TQMGPLV
+323 TEMGPLV
-330 NADQVSRVMGYIELG
+330 NEKQMKRVLGYIELG
-345 QQEGATLRCGGKRLS
+345 QQEGATMRCGGGRLT
-360 EGDYAHGYFVQPT
+360 EGELANGHFIQPT
-373 VFTGVRPEMRIAREE
+373 VFTGVRPSMRIAREE

-398 VESLSEAVAVANNV
+398 VGSLDEAIAVANDV

-417 SAIYTR
+417 ASIYTR

-428 FQAMHELQAGIV
+428 MRAMLAIQAGIV

-467 AGPTMLDVF
+467 AGPTMMDVF

-487 GTLQRAQIDNVE
+487 GSLQRAQIDNA

>member
-1 MSAPRVYQNLIGGEY
+1 MSTERIFKNFIGGEF
-16 VVSSSGKT
+16 VASRSGRT
-24 FERRNP
+24 YERRNP
-30 ADTREVVGVFQ
+30 ADRRELVGIFQ
-41 DSAVEDIN
+41 DSN
-49 AAVAAAREAYKSWR
+49 ADDVNDAVAAAKAAFPGWR
-63 KVPAPRRGEILLKAA
+63 RVPAPRRGEILLRAA
-78 DLIQARKEEFSRD
+78 ELLQSRKERYSRD

-130 SEMPNK
+130 SELPNK

-146 VVGLITPWN
+146 VVGMITPWN

-171 GNTIV
+171 GNTVV

-185 STYNLVECLIEAG
+185 STYNLVECLVEAG
-198 LPPGVVNIVTGYGPS
+198 LPPGVVNIVTGFGPS

-236 RLVYELGARQI
+236 RLVYELAARQL

-263 PDADLDLVLNGVLW
+263 DDADLDLVLQGVVW
-277 AAFGTTGQRCTA
+277 GAFGTTGQRCTA

-294 VHKDV
+294 VHRRV
-299 AAPLVE
+299 AATLVDRIVE
-305 RIVAQAQSLRIG
+305 RATRLRIG
-317 NGLDPD
+317 NGLDPE
-323 TQMGPLV
+323 TEMGPLV
-330 NADQVSRVMGYIELG
+330 NEDQLRRVLEYIAIG
-345 QQEGATLRCGGKRLS
+345 KGEGATLRCGGAHLS
-360 EGDYAHGYFVQPT
+360 EGAYAHGFFVQPT
-373 VFTGVRPEMRIAREE
+373 VFTGVTPQMRIAREE

-398 VESLSEAVAVANNV
+398 VDSLDEALAVANDV

-417 SAIYTR
+417 ASIYTR

-428 FQAMHELQAGIV
+428 YRAMHELEAGIV

-481 VYIDYS
+481 VYVDYS

-499 D
+499 

>member
-1 MSAPRVYQNLIGGEY
+1 
-16 VVSSSGKT
+16 
-24 FERRNP
+24 
-30 ADTREVVGVFQ
+30 
-41 DSAVEDIN
+41 
-49 AAVAAAREAYKSWR
+49 
-63 KVPAPRRGEILLKAA
+63 
-78 DLIQARKEEFSRD
+78 
-91 LTREMGKPLFEA
+91 
-103 GGDIVEAIGMAQY
+103 
-116 AGGEGRR
+116 
-123 MHGVTTP
+123 
-130 SEMPNK
+130 
-136 FQMSIRQPIG
+136 
-146 VVGLITPWN
+146 
-155 FPMAIA
+155 MAIA

-176 IKPGEDASV
+176 IKPGEDASI
-185 STYNLVECLIEAG
+185 STYNLVECLVEAG

-222 DVPVISFTGSTEVG
+222 DVPVLSFTGSTEVG

-252 EMGGKNPLIVM
+252 ELGGKNPLIVM
-263 PDADLDLVLNGVLW
+263 DDADLDLVEQGVVW

-294 VHKDV
+294 VHRRV
-299 AAPLVE
+299 AGQLVE
-305 RIVAQAQSLRIG
+305 RLVARARALRVG
-317 NGLDPD
+317 NGLHG
-323 TQMGPLV
+323 TTEMGPLV
-330 NADQVSRVMGYIELG
+330 NGAQLRRVLSYIEVG
-345 QQEGATLRCGGKRLS
+345 RAEGATLRTGGTQLKG
-360 EGDYAHGYFVQPT
+360 GDYDHGFFVQPT
-373 VFTGVRPEMRIAREE
+373 IFTGVRPEMRIAREE

-398 VESLSEAVAVANNV
+398 IESLDEAIAVANDV

-417 SAIYTR
+417 AAIYTR

-428 FQAMHELQAGIV
+428 YRAMHELEAGIV

-467 AGPTMLDVF
+467 AGPTMLDIF

-481 VYIDYS
+481 VYVDYS
-487 GTLQRAQIDNVE
+487 GSLQRAQIDNV

>member
-1 MSAPRVYQNLIGGEY
+1 MESRVFQNFIGGEF
-16 VVSSSGKT
+16 VASSSGKT

-30 ADTREVVGVFQ
+30 ADQRDLVGVFPDSNAQ
-41 DSAVEDIN
+41 DVQ
-49 AAVAAAREAYKSWR
+49 AAVAAAKAAYPAWK
-63 KVPAPRRGEILLKAA
+63 KVPAPRRGEILLRAA
-78 DLIQARKEEFSRD
+78 ELLLAHKDRYSHD

-116 AGGEGRR
+116 AGSEGRR

-130 SEMPNK
+130 SELPNK
-136 FQMSIRQPIG
+136 FQLSLRQPIG

-171 GNTIV
+171 GNTVV

-185 STYNLVECLIEAG
+185 STYNLVECLVEAG
-198 LPPGVVNIVTGYGPS
+198 LPPGVVNIVAGYGPS

-222 DVPVISFTGSTEVG
+222 DVPVISFTGSTDVG
-236 RLVYELGARQI
+236 RLVYELAARQI

-263 PDADLDLVLNGVLW
+263 PDADLDLVMQGVVW

-299 AAPLVE
+299 AAKLVDRIVE
-305 RIVAQAQSLRIG
+305 RAQSLRVG
-317 NGLDPD
+317 NGLHAD
-323 TQMGPLV
+323 TEMGPLV
-330 NADQVSRVMGYIELG
+330 NADQLKRVLSYIELG
-345 QQEGATLRCGGKRLS
+345 KAEGATLRCGGAQLT
-360 EGDYAHGYFVQPT
+360 EGDYAHGFFVQPT
-373 VFTGVRPEMRIAREE
+373 VFTGVQRTMRIAREE

-398 VESLSEAVAVANNV
+398 VSSLDEALSVANEV

-417 SAIYTR
+417 SSIYTR

-428 FQAMHELQAGIV
+428 LQAMHELEAGIV

-487 GTLQRAQIDNVE
+487 GALQRAQIDNVE
-499 D
+499 